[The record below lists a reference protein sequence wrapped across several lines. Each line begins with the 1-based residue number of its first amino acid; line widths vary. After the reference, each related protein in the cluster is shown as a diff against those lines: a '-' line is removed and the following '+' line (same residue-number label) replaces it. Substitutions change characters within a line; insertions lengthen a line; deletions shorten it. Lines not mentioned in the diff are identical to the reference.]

1 MEPIT
6 DLPQE
11 LIEDSQ
17 SRWDAFCSAAKHGD
31 ISLWDDSEFIK
42 VSKRVFAFS
51 HFVAGSC
58 TINPALLAD
67 LVQRGD
73 LHRKYPTDHYNHKLK
88 KSLSGL
94 YELQQED
101 KLSFILRK
109 FRLREMIRIA
119 WRDLSGR
126 ADLSQTMADL
136 SALAHACIHQTLL
149 LLYEWACRKYGIP
162 TGYDGSPQTLL
173 FWEWGNSAAGS

>member
-11 LIEDSQ
+11 IMEDSQ
-17 SRWDAFCSAAKHGD
+17 RKWDAFCSAAEHAN
-31 ISLWDDSEFIK
+31 IPLRDDFDFIE
-42 VSKRVFAFS
+42 VLKRVFAFS
-51 HFVAGSC
+51 NFIARSC
-58 TINPALLAD
+58 TQNPAMLAD

-73 LHRKYPTDHYNHKLK
+73 LYRQFPPDHYHHELK

-94 YELQQED
+94 YELEQVD
-101 KLSFILRK
+101 KLSSILRK

-119 WRDLSGR
+119 WRDLAGW

-136 SALAHACIHQTLL
+136 SALADACIHQ
-149 LLYEWACRKYGIP
+149 ACCFFMNGRVTNTVFLKDMTVHP
-162 TGYDGSPQTLL
+162 SPLL
-173 FWEWGNSAAGS
+173 F